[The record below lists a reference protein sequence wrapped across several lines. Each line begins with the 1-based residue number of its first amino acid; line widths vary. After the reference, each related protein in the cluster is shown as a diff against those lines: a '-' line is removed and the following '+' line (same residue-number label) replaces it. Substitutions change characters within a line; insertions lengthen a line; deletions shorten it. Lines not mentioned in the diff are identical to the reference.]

1 MTTWRWAVMENQQWR
16 HPGNLESLPLSGT
29 QSIFRWKFNP
39 IYLCLI
45 IHKKDPWF
53 FITQDLFYLLPYH
66 HLEFPLSLKKLIIID
81 VDLEFSVDML
91 RLYKWVLNSF
101 QTLQKLINK
110 LCSKSIN
117 NLFNFQALWQV
128 CSEWGS
134 FLRGH
139 PVPILLWILQR
150 AQVSIEIR
158 TNSTRS
164 FCTGKVI
171 LTAL

>member
-1 MTTWRWAVMENQQWR
+1 MTFWRWAVMGNQQWP

-39 IYLCLI
+39 IYLFLI

-101 QTLQKLINK
+101 QTLKKIINK
-110 LCSKSIN
+110 LCSKFIN
-117 NLFNFQALWQV
+117 NLFNFRHFDKLAP
-128 CSEWGS
+128 SEVLSCGVTQSPFYFGFFKEHRW
-134 FLRGH
+134 
-139 PVPILLWILQR
+139 
-150 AQVSIEIR
+150 A
-158 TNSTRS
+158 
-164 FCTGKVI
+164 
-171 LTAL
+171 